1 MTSRTVHQEP
11 ASNLPNFNISIEDI
25 NTKADELIAKG
36 KAVHDQVA
44 SVPLDEISFDNVIV
58 PLATYENESMV
69 DYSAVTF
76 LQHVSTDK
84 NIRDAS
90 MEAEKKLEDFHIES
104 QMRRDVYK
112 VIKALF
118 QSKEKWQDRC
128 SEDKRL
134 LEKTER
140 SYRRNGLDLPDEGLK
155 KLMEIKK
162 KMSELTIKFGR
173 NISEGDA
180 EVLFTLEELD
190 GLPEDFI
197 NSKKKVTVDGV
208 EKYTVTTKYPDLFAV
223 LGMANRELTRKTL
236 LMAEERRCKE
246 NIDILTETVKL
257 RLQSAKVLSY
267 KTHAEYVL
275 ELKMAKEVGKVI
287 SFEKNL
293 QSLLEPLAEKEIES
307 LLEVKKENKFL
318 ISSSENIF
326 SWDSKYYFRILKE
339 RLYNV
344 DDEEVKQYFSIS
356 QVTTGLLETYQKM
369 LGLTFTQV
377 DNSTGW
383 HKDATL
389 YTVVDTKT
397 NDFVGHFWMDLH
409 PREGK
414 YNHAAC
420 WSLRPG
426 YERADGTR
434 EYPISGIVANFSEP
448 TANKPSLLKHNEVV
462 TFFHEFGH
470 VMHNICSKTKWS
482 RLHGT
487 NVETDFVEAPSQML
501 ENWCWQPEVLQNFG
515 KHYLTGEPIPEQ
527 LVHQLIKTKNLG
539 AGLFNLRQIFFGL
552 FDMAIHNTES
562 EDIDINEI
570 YSTLRKEIC
579 KIDVGEEKTWP
590 SATFGHMMGGYDS
603 GYYGYMWSDVFSA
616 DMFYSRFYKQ
626 GLFNEKSG
634 IDYRNEILLPGGSR
648 DAMESL
654 VAFLGREPE
663 MEPFLRSIGM
673 K

>member
-1 MTSRTVHQEP
+1 MTSRSTHPDP

-44 SVPLDEISFDNVIV
+44 SVSLDDISFDKVIV

-69 DYSAVTF
+69 DYSTVTF

-90 MEAEKKLEDFHIES
+90 MEAEKKLEEFHIES

-118 QSKEKWQDRC
+118 QSKEKWVDRC

-275 ELKMAKEVGKVI
+275 ELKMAKEVGK
-287 SFEKNL
+287 FEKNL

-397 NDFVGHFWMDLH
+397 KDFVGHFWMDLH

-426 YERADGTR
+426 FERADGTR

-448 TANKPSLLKHNEVV
+448 TAKKPSLLKHNEVV

-590 SATFGHMMGGYDS
+590 AATFGHMMGGYDS